1 MLRTINSLLAQTR
14 VPDEIIV
21 LASDISL
28 SEAEKAYPA
37 IRFYPEPNLNDW
49 GHDKRAKGLGL
60 ATSDYAGWF
69 NHDDSYSSSY
79 IEEMM
84 SEAESGHDAVFCGWS
99 SNNTPQF
106 TGGSSTSGNYIVST
120 EVGKRAGY
128 TDRHYEAD
136 GTFINRIAS
145 IAKSVK
151 FVPKVL
157 YFHNEVRNA

>member
-14 VPDEIIV
+14 VPNEIIV

-28 SEAEKAYPA
+28 SEAERAYPA
-37 IRFYPEPNLNDW
+37 IRFHTEPNLSDW
-49 GHDKRAKGLGL
+49 GHDKRAKGLDL
-60 ATSDYAGWF
+60 AASDYTGWF
-69 NHDDSYSSSY
+69 NHDDSYDRTY
-79 IEEMM
+79 IEVMM
-84 SEAESGHDAVFCGWS
+84 SEAEAGHDAVYCGWS
-99 SNNTPQF
+99 SNPTPQF
-106 TGGSSTSGNYIVST
+106 RRSSSTSGNYIVST
-120 EVGKRAGY
+120 EVGRHAGY

-157 YFHNEVRNA
+157 YFHNEVKNA